1 MTNTPRAELD
11 VDRFETTTV
20 NANGQIYL
28 GRDLEGAKVHVAIE
42 VVTDDDE
49 N

>member
-1 MTNTPRAELD
+1 MSDTPQAELD

-20 NANGQIYL
+20 NSNGQIYL

-42 VVTDDDE
+42 VADKND
-49 N
+49 